1 MTNVLKDYAP
11 DDFLAPEGVTF
22 ANIDPKT
29 GRVSASTRSIKE
41 VFITGTEPGA
51 KAAESQVSQGD
62 ESQGARP
69 KPSINLEEDN
79 DEILREDQ

>member
-11 DDFLAPEGVTF
+11 DDFSAPEGVTF

-29 GRVSASTRSIKE
+29 GRISASTRSIKE

-51 KAAESQVSQGD
+51 KAAEAQISQGD
-62 ESQGARP
+62 ESQGSRP
-69 KPSINLEEDN
+69 KPAINLEEDN